1 MQTGTKK
8 IILSSAVIATIISSL
23 FSCVLDYNNNKM
35 LKDLENQKYQYDLQL
50 ERYEKLQEFLE
61 YFASFKVYDY
71 KFINRFDIDS
81 DEYSIDSLMDIVYDS
96 FGELQTNLKLMSPY
110 LNDDSLEY
118 LETNIIDNKEVLK
131 KHSLNIKN
139 MEDSAEVNTAVKE
152 HLTKV
157 NEEFDKFTKII
168 IDVLETE
175 IHSSYVP

>member
-1 MQTGTKK
+1 
-8 IILSSAVIATIISSL
+8 
-23 FSCVLDYNNNKM
+23 
-35 LKDLENQKYQYDLQL
+35 
-50 ERYEKLQEFLE
+50 
-61 YFASFKVYDY
+61 
-71 KFINRFDIDS
+71 
-81 DEYSIDSLMDIVYDS
+81 
-96 FGELQTNLKLMSPY
+96 MSPY

-168 IDVLETE
+168 IDVLEAE